1 MVGQGK
7 LLLGSTHPQ
16 PEAFVTQRCVW
27 FGPGTA
33 GIVPW
38 VAFGAVSQ
46 GPLQSWLWVKGG
58 AVSVQVCKHAR
69 LCAAGAR

>member
-27 FGPGTA
+27 FGLGTA

-38 VAFGAVSQ
+38 VAFRGCVTGSFAV
-46 GPLQSWLWVKGG
+46 L
-58 AVSVQVCKHAR
+58 AV
-69 LCAAGAR
+69 G